1 MLAPEKLM
9 DSITKV
15 ISSLMEFV
23 SGGKW
28 FGNKMLADER
38 RKAME
43 SFALS
48 IINVWQKRELVN
60 VWEKS

>member
-48 IINVWQKRELVN
+48 IINV
-60 VWEKS
+60 